1 MTYFKKT
8 FLLNAEEKKKVAD
21 MSGKIM
27 LGILNADYIGNIAD
41 KLHLTPAQVEQ
52 NIDENLYVLR
62 EHVGKWRYLKVLLDQ
77 EE

>member
-8 FLLNAEEKKKVAD
+8 FLLNEEEKKKVAD

-27 LGILNADYIGNIAD
+27 LGILNADYIGDIAD

-52 NIDENLYVLR
+52 NIDENLRVLCK
-62 EHVGKWRYLKVLLDQ
+62 HVGKWRYLKVLFRK
-77 EE
+77 